1 MRKRKGK
8 QNFSF
13 YSTRLFDPCLVEVW
27 GTNISLYDGPVE
39 GWVEMHEPLSLFLN
53 EERVNR
59 IRLGVP
65 QTWCSD
71 CSKYEHCWM
80 LKEAQL
86 SNDEDFEDDFCEE
99 FVHMN
104 KIKQVVYTGKRE
116 RK

>member
-1 MRKRKGK
+1 MRNRKGK

-13 YSTRLFDPCLVEVW
+13 TTTRCSEYGTVEVSGTQILVYFDPE
-27 GTNISLYDGPVE
+27 E
-39 GWVEMHEPLSLFLN
+39 GWVKIFEPLTLFLT
-53 EERVNR
+53 EERFNR
-59 IRLGVP
+59 IRMGTP

-99 FVHMN
+99 FIHMN
-104 KIKQVVYTGKRE
+104 KIKQVVYTGRRTK
-116 RK
+116 